1 MSWSRGTNFYE
12 NLLSKNNILVKKKS
26 ILPSLQSKIMNL
38 QKSAEIKDSH
48 RESAEICFQIV
59 DFFLLCWYV
68 KDHDVYNYN

>member
-1 MSWSRGTNFYE
+1 
-12 NLLSKNNILVKKKS
+12 
-26 ILPSLQSKIMNL
+26 MNL